1 MRLTNTIRDAFV
13 TAVLA
18 DTPKVDYQT
27 ECRKVIEQHLKDI
40 MPPKIAAA
48 LKDPACA
55 EYFSHNYVTWDS
67 SPWGSMAFLA
77 APMPANS
84 KHGYYHIKDMETVH
98 KLNTLV
104 TNYKAQ
110 LKQRDELQ
118 QKLQAAIYGF
128 TTVKAALQAMPEF
141 AKYLPDPEKPADRSV
156 PAVANLVAD
165 LMAAGWPDEGK
176 KK

>member
-1 MRLTNTIRDAFV
+1 MRLTHTHRDAFV
-13 TAVLA
+13 NAVLA

-27 ECRKVIEQHLKDI
+27 ECRKVIEQHLKDR

-55 EYFSHNYVTWDS
+55 KYFAHNYVTWS
-67 SPWGSMAFLA
+67 SNPWGAMTFFA
-77 APMPANS
+77 APVAEHS
-84 KHGYYHIKDMETVH
+84 RHGSYHITDVETVH

-104 TNYKAQ
+104 DNHSAQ
-110 LKQRDELQ
+110 RKQRAELET
-118 QKLQAAIYGF
+118 KLRAAINAF
-128 TTVKAALQAMPEF
+128 TTVKAARAALPEF
-141 AKYLPDPEKPADRSV
+141 AKYLPDPEKTVDRSV